1 MTRTQPHRLPTPGR
15 ARCWLVW
22 LAASGVA
29 ASLVAWLAS
38 DLLAHA
44 SDSLASGKFDAVLV
58 VVCEAAALVGV
69 GWLWLLVSLVMLDAA
84 RGLEQRRPGVPALVR
99 RGVLLACGLGLAGG
113 LATPAYADASDRS
126 ASPRVGATSVVA
138 GLQLPDR
145 TTTTRHRSPSTTPA
159 ATPEDRVP
167 SRTVVVAPGDTLWDL
182 AVADL
187 PHGADVALV
196 AAHWRAIHAA
206 NRAVIGPDPDL
217 IHPGQRLR
225 LPRPPSP

>member
-1 MTRTQPHRLPTPGR
+1 MTRTHPHRVPQPGW
-15 ARCWLVW
+15 ARCCLVW

-44 SDSLASGKFDAVLV
+44 STSLAMGQFDAVLV
-58 VVCEAAALVGV
+58 VACEAAALVGV
-69 GWLWLLVSLVMLDAA
+69 PWLWLLVSLVTLDAV
-84 RGLEQRRPGVPALVR
+84 RGLERRRPGVPALVR

-113 LATPAYADASDRS
+113 LTPAYADASDRS
-126 ASPRVGATSVVA
+126 ASPRVGATSVVV

-145 TTTTRHRSPSTTPA
+145 TTARHRSASTAPA
-159 ATPEDRVP
+159 APREHGVP
-167 SRTVVVAPGDTLWDL
+167 SRTVVVSPGDTLWDL

-187 PHGADVALV
+187 PQGADVALV

-217 IHPGQRLR
+217 ILPGQRLR